1 MPDPATST
9 DPDQTQPHLDPDRPL
24 DSREDLEQVGMCP
37 ETVEGRHA
45 AHLESICP
53 NPSTACL
60 ELIVRSRCQPYH
72 LLIGASDHVKEVAMY
87 TPPELVSQKGHFGGA
102 DLVRQRGT
110 VAELAQICQ
119 TWGAAIATLHTA
131 VVRRS
136 AAPLAVRPWVIDPE
150 HLTASMRPMA
160 SGFGYAAVL
169 KAYES
174 SRDLRAAASE
184 VDARWTE
191 LHWIHGDLT
200 ASNVLVEHRPAL
212 RVSFID
218 PQDVGLGD
226 PAWDLA
232 SAVDMIVWLA
242 PRWCAMPQPLVDYLL
257 LGYRRAGGPGR
268 LYPAIQAV
276 RAMATAVWVA
286 NLTHESTGAEHT
298 YAEPAFWL
306 GRAQEYAARVG
317 CLMAVA

>member
-1 MPDPATST
+1 
-9 DPDQTQPHLDPDRPL
+9 
-24 DSREDLEQVGMCP
+24 
-37 ETVEGRHA
+37 
-45 AHLESICP
+45 
-53 NPSTACL
+53 
-60 ELIVRSRCQPYH
+60 
-72 LLIGASDHVKEVAMY
+72 MY
-87 TPPELVSQKGHFGGA
+87 TPSELVSQQGRFAGA

-119 TWGAAIATLHTA
+119 AWGAAIATLHTA
-131 VVRRS
+131 AVRHAS
-136 AAPLAVRPWVIDPE
+136 APLAVRPWVIDPE
-150 HLTASMRPMA
+150 HVTASVRRTA
-160 SGFGYAAVL
+160 SGFGYAAVV

-191 LHWIHGDLT
+191 LHWIHGDLN
-200 ASNVLVEHRPAL
+200 ACNVLVEHRPAL

-218 PQDVGLGD
+218 PEDAGLGD

-232 SAVDMIVWLA
+232 SAIDMVVWLA
-242 PRWCAMPQPLVDYLL
+242 PRWGAMPLPLVDYLL

-286 NLTHESTGAEHT
+286 DLPDEVTGAEHT
-298 YAEPAFWL
+298 QADLAFWL
-306 GRAQEYAARVG
+306 GRAREHAARVG
-317 CLMAVA
+317 RLMAVA

>member
-1 MPDPATST
+1 MYMPS
-9 DPDQTQPHLDPDRPL
+9 
-24 DSREDLEQVGMCP
+24 G
-37 ETVEGRHA
+37 
-45 AHLESICP
+45 
-53 NPSTACL
+53 
-60 ELIVRSRCQPYH
+60 
-72 LLIGASDHVKEVAMY
+72 
-87 TPPELVSQKGHFGGA
+87 LVSQQGQFGGA

-119 TWGAAIATLHTA
+119 AWGAAIATLHTA
-131 VVRRS
+131 AVRCAS
-136 AAPLAVRPWVIDPE
+136 APLAVRPWVIDPE
-150 HLTASMRPMA
+150 HVPASMRRTA
-160 SGFGYAAVL
+160 SGFGYAAVV

-191 LHWIHGDLT
+191 LHWIHGDLN

-218 PQDVGLGD
+218 PQDAGLGD

-232 SAVDMIVWLA
+232 SAIDVIVWLA
-242 PRWCAMPQPLVDYLL
+242 PRWAAMPQPLVDYLL

-286 NLTHESTGAEHT
+286 DLPDEVTGAENT
-298 YAEPAFWL
+298 QADLAFWL
-306 GRAQEYAARVG
+306 GRAREHAARVG